1 MQTVSPTSTDDF
13 ISGDVMENTE
23 IFLRLY
29 SYDELIED
37 AHIKFQDNMT
47 LGLDPGYEGDFY
59 QGQLLQLGLLKMMKA
74 LILLTSN
81 YLFQPWKMQ

>member
-1 MQTVSPTSTDDF
+1 
-13 ISGDVMENTE
+13 MENTE

-47 LGLDPGYEGDFY
+47 LGLDPGYDLGDFY
-59 QGQLLQLGLLKMMKA
+59 QGAALTTLLKMMKA
-74 LILLTSN
+74 SILLISN
-81 YLFQPWKMQ
+81 YLFQPWKMHIPLVINQ

>member
-1 MQTVSPTSTDDF
+1 MQTVTPASTDDF

-37 AHIKFQDNMT
+37 AHIKFH
-47 LGLDPGYEGDFY
+47 DF
-59 QGQLLQLGLLKMMKA
+59 G
-74 LILLTSN
+74 
-81 YLFQPWKMQ
+81 